1 MRNQSPVHES
11 ALIVA
16 LVTDNHGN
24 VGGSLGATLKR
35 GVYFVD
41 RGQDSIEPEYH

>member
-1 MRNQSPVHES
+1 LGEVS
-11 ALIVA
+11 
-16 LVTDNHGN
+16 
-24 VGGSLGATLKR
+24 GATLKR